1 VLLDEEEPVERAR
14 LMLRRFNPALA
25 KGEPDLLSGRAGAIV
40 ALLLLREELG
50 EDDLLDRAA
59 VLGDQLLRI
68 AEKEQTGFSWRAEA
82 HKFPYNL
89 TGFSH
94 GTAGIGYAL
103 LELHAATREAKYR
116 QGAEEAFAYGRS
128 WFDRDEANWPD
139 LRSVQ
144 KRTPRKQLGRLP
156 YVSYWCHG
164 APGIGLSRLRAYQLL
179 GDDLYREEA
188 QYALETTRR
197 AVDAALRAGAE
208 AGDFSLCHGVPG
220 LAQILLY
227 GRQILGQGWSGSDTS
242 ALVAQVARLGVEQ
255 QATAGGG
262 HTPGLMVGQAGTGLF
277 YLSLTNPT
285 MPVLFPSMLEWKNT
299 A

>member
-1 VLLDEEEPVERAR
+1 
-14 LMLRRFNPALA
+14 
-25 KGEPDLLSGRAGAIV
+25 
-40 ALLLLREELG
+40 
-50 EDDLLDRAA
+50 
-59 VLGDQLLRI
+59 VLGDQLLRA
-68 AEKEQTGFSWRAEA
+68 AEKEQSGYSWRAAA
-82 HKFPYNL
+82 HRFPYNL

-103 LELHAATREAKYR
+103 LELHAATGEAKYR

-128 WFDRDEANWPD
+128 WFDREEVNWPD
-139 LRSVQ
+139 LRSAQ
-144 KRTPRKQLGRLP
+144 KRTSRKQLGRLP

-197 AVDAALRAGAE
+197 AVEAALRAGAG
-208 AGDFSLCHGVPG
+208 AGDFSLCHGVSG

-227 GRQILGQGWSGSDTS
+227 GSQILGQEWPHSDTN
-242 ALVAQVARLGVEQ
+242 ALVAQVAGLWVEQ
-255 QATAGGG
+255 QATANGG

-285 MPVLFPSMLEWKNT
+285 TPVLFPSMLEWKNT
-299 A
+299 G